1 MVASAVAMSG
11 TRSVGRYRP
20 VGSDVD
26 RLAVGVG
33 ELRGGGQVD
42 EQQVDDD
49 ADERHDQHHRF
60 IRASA
65 ETG

>member
-1 MVASAVAMSG
+1 
-11 TRSVGRYRP
+11 
-20 VGSDVD
+20 
-26 RLAVGVG
+26 VG